1 MILRYGLVIGALAVG
16 IGLAAFSV
24 QAPLQ
29 AESTPAVAAPV
40 GNPTLKFSHQFHLTE
55 AGVTECTACHAA
67 APTSKLSSDYLA
79 ANHDACVTCH
89 EEQVNDATQA
99 QCVYCHTDP
108 SDIQATPAPKRE
120 VIFSH
125 EQHVAMQDVQ
135 CTTCHV
141 GLDRVDQ
148 ATPANMPGMAT
159 CNTCHNDRK
168 ASNTCEAC
176 HTNFATLLPV
186 DHQRS
191 DFVRNHRDL
200 TRLGGLTTDC
210 QTCHTETFCQQCH
223 LQAEVKSYSYGRR
236 RDLTTEPAHKT
247 STKDSPKQTL
257 LQNVHELN
265 YRFTHSIDAKAKQA
279 ECQSCHSVQTFCAEC
294 HSAGG
299 NITQLKFKPA
309 SHGVPGFTT
318 LGRGS
323 GGGLH
328 AEEAR
333 RDMESCI
340 ACHDVEGKDP
350 TCMTCHLDN
359 GRVR

>member
-1 MILRYGLVIGALAVG
+1 MIRRYAILVGMLVLG
-16 IGLAAFSV
+16 IGVVVMHSE
-24 QAPLQ
+24 APLQ
-29 AESTPAVAAPV
+29 ANGTPEAASLL
-40 GNPTLKFSHQFHLTE
+40 GNPALKFSHRFHITE
-55 AGVTECTACHAA
+55 AGVTDCATCHAA
-67 APTSKLSSDYLA
+67 AKTSKLSSDHLA
-79 ANHDACVTCH
+79 ANHDACVSCH

-99 QCVYCHTDP
+99 QCIYCHTDP
-108 SDIQATPAPKRE
+108 SNIQAAPAAKRE
-120 VIFSH
+120 LIFSH
-125 EQHVAMQDVQ
+125 EQHAALPDVE

-141 GLDRVDQ
+141 GVEKVDRVT
-148 ATPANMPGMAT
+148 AANMPSMTT
-159 CNTCHNDRK
+159 CSTCHNDRK
-168 ASNTCEAC
+168 ASTTCESC

-191 DFVRNHRDL
+191 DFARNHRDL

-223 LQAEVKSYSYGRR
+223 LQAELKSYSYGRQ

-265 YRFTHSIDAKAKQA
+265 YRFTHGIDAKARQA

-294 HSAGG
+294 HNAGG
-299 NITQLKFKPA
+299 NITQIKFKPA
-309 SHGVPGFTT
+309 SHLVPGFTT

-333 RDMESCI
+333 RDMETCI
-340 ACHDVEGKDP
+340 ACHDVEGQDP

>member
-1 MILRYGLVIGALAVG
+1 MIRRSVILMGMLAVG
-16 IGLAAFSV
+16 IGAVLMYV
-24 QAPLQ
+24 DAPLQ
-29 AESTPAVAAPV
+29 AEGTPGAAATA
-40 GNPTLKFSHQFHLTE
+40 GNPTLKFSHKFHITE
-55 AGVTECTACHAA
+55 AGVTDCATCHAA
-67 APTSKLSSDYLA
+67 AKTSTRSSDHLA
-79 ANHDACVTCH
+79 ANHDACVSCH

-99 QCVYCHTDP
+99 QCIYCHTDP
-108 SDIQATPAPKRE
+108 ANIQAAPPTKRE
-120 VIFSH
+120 LFFSH
-125 EQHVAMQDVQ
+125 GQHLALTDVE
-135 CTTCHV
+135 CTTCHAGV
-141 GLDRVDQ
+141 EKVDQ
-148 ATPANMPGMAT
+148 VTAANMPAMTT
-159 CNTCHNDRK
+159 CTTCHNDQK
-168 ASNTCEAC
+168 ATSTCESC

-223 LQAEVKSYSYGRR
+223 LQAEVKSYSYGRQ

-265 YRFTHSIDAKAKQA
+265 YRFTHGIDAKARQA
-279 ECQSCHSVQTFCAEC
+279 ECQSCHAVQTFCAEC
-294 HSAGG
+294 HNAGG
-299 NITQLKFKPA
+299 NITQIKFKPA
-309 SHGVPGFTT
+309 SHSVPGFTT

-340 ACHDVEGKDP
+340 ACHDVEGQDP